1 MSHIASCKGIEYSSP
16 TLASAI
22 SNLTPA
28 FTFTLAVIFR
38 FYLVLFRSSVLVK
51 IVWYRFCGL
60 TLRNLK
66 TFSFCGF
73 TSYVQRLVV

>member
-1 MSHIASCKGIEYSSP
+1 MSLIVGCKGIEYSSP

-38 FYLVLFRSSVLVK
+38 FHLFFFRFRSG
-51 IVWYRFCGL
+51 IVYR
-60 TLRNLK
+60 
-66 TFSFCGF
+66 
-73 TSYVQRLVV
+73 